1 MCAGLSSPRPRGLD
15 RAGTRFAVADSVA
28 YAVADYAARSPDRQL
43 LFYCAR
49 GVGVDG
55 ARIRQLVH
63 QVMDWDA
70 LVEAAEFHGLAAVL
84 FHVVTETSPDLVPP
98 DVASR
103 LRNVCHG
110 SARQNLVLT
119 SQLLALLDAF
129 AAHGIAVVPLKGP
142 VMAESL
148 YPDPALRPSSD
159 LDLLVR
165 SGDVAGALRVL
176 AQEGYALGANMERL
190 PLRVLLRLNCELFF
204 HRVRMA
210 DVDLQWET
218 GPAHLPFRIAPEMLW
233 RSLGRTRI
241 AGREVPCLSPE
252 ALLLF
257 LCVHGT
263 KHMWSRLQW
272 LGDVAR
278 LVRKPLAWDVVLQ
291 LAEEAGCMRPLLL
304 GLSLAHELLE
314 APVPDGIL
322 QRAREQQA
330 VQARAR
336 QVALRLMRTPPSAPQ
351 SWELTVFNAR
361 MAERSWDKVRHLAA
375 LLKAPTDQELER
387 LLLPERLFFLYY
399 PLRVARLAR
408 KYAARLVH
416 CRFRTGR

>member
-1 MCAGLSSPRPRGLD
+1 
-15 RAGTRFAVADSVA
+15 VADSVA
-28 YAVADYAARSPDRQL
+28 FAEDDCAARSPDRQL
-43 LFYCAR
+43 LLYCAS

-55 ARIRQLVH
+55 ARIRELAH

-70 LVEAAEFHGLAAVL
+70 LAEAAEFHGLAAIL
-84 FHVVTETSPDLVPP
+84 FRVVAEASPDLVPP

-103 LRNVCHG
+103 LRNFCHD

-165 SGDVAGALRVL
+165 SRDVAGALRVL
-176 AQEGYALGANMERL
+176 AQEGFALGANMQRL
-190 PLRVLLRLNCELFF
+190 PLRVLLRLNCELIF
-204 HRVRMA
+204 HHDRMA

-218 GPAHLPFRIAPEMLW
+218 GPAHYPFRIAPEMLW

-278 LVRKPLAWDVVLQ
+278 LVRKPLAWDVVLR

-304 GLSLAHELLE
+304 GLSLAHGLLD
-314 APVPDGIL
+314 APVPESIL
-322 QRAREQQA
+322 QRVRAEQA

-336 QVALRLMRTPPSAPQ
+336 QVALRLTRTPPSEPH
-351 SWELTVFNAR
+351 SLELTVFNAR
-361 MAERSWDKVRHLAA
+361 MAVRSWDKVRHLAA
-375 LLKAPTDQELER
+375 LLQAPTDQELAR

-399 PLRVARLAR
+399 PLRLARLAR
-408 KYAARLVH
+408 KYASWLVH
-416 CRFRTGR
+416 GRSRTGR

>member
-1 MCAGLSSPRPRGLD
+1 MCIGLCPPRARGLNWV
-15 RAGTRFAVADSVA
+15 GTRFAVADCVA
-28 YAVADYAARSPDRQL
+28 FAVADCAARSPDWQL
-43 LFYCAR
+43 LLYCAR
-49 GVGVDG
+49 GGSVDA
-55 ARIRQLVH
+55 ARVRQLAH
-63 QVMDWDA
+63 RVMDWDA
-70 LVEAAEFHGLAAVL
+70 LVEAAQFHGLAAVL
-84 FHVVTETSPDLVPP
+84 FHVVSETSPDLMPP

-103 LRNVCHG
+103 LRNICRD

-142 VMAESL
+142 AMAESF

-159 LDLLVR
+159 LDFLVR
-165 SGDVAGALRVL
+165 SQDVAGALRVL
-176 AQEGYALGANMERL
+176 AQEGYALGANMQRL
-190 PLRVLLRLNCELFF
+190 PLRVLLRLNCELIF
-204 HRVRMA
+204 HHERMA
-210 DVDLQWET
+210 HVDLKWET
-218 GPAHLPFRIAPEMLW
+218 GPAHYPFRIAPEMLW
-233 RSLGRTRI
+233 RSLGRTRM

-278 LVRKPLAWDVVLQ
+278 LVRKQLAWDVVLQ

-314 APVPDGIL
+314 APVPEDIL
-322 QRAREQQA
+322 QRARAAQA

-336 QVALRLMRTPPSAPQ
+336 QVVLRLMCTPPSEPH

-361 MAERSWDKVRHLAA
+361 MAERTWDKLRHTAA
-375 LLKAPTDQELER
+375 LLKAPTDQELEWF
-387 LLLPERLFFLYY
+387 LLPQWLFFLYY
-399 PLRVARLAR
+399 PLR
-408 KYAARLVH
+408 AARLTYKY
-416 CRFRTGR
+416 CSRLTRG

>member
-1 MCAGLSSPRPRGLD
+1 MRPGLSSPRARGLD
-15 RAGTRFAVADSVA
+15 RAETRFAVADCVA
-28 YAVADYAARSPDRQL
+28 SAVADGAAQSPDWQL
-43 LFYCAR
+43 LLCCAR

-55 ARIRQLVH
+55 ARIHELAH
-63 QVMDWDA
+63 QVLDWDA
-70 LVEAAEFHGLAAVL
+70 LVEAAEFHGLAAIL
-84 FHVVTETSPDLVPP
+84 FYAVTEASLDLVPP

-103 LRNVCHG
+103 LRNICFD
-110 SARQNLVLT
+110 SARQNLILT

-148 YPDPALRPSSD
+148 YPDPAQRPSSD

-165 SGDVAGALRVL
+165 SRDVAGALRVL
-176 AQEGYALGANMERL
+176 AQQGYALGANMQRL

-204 HRVRMA
+204 HRHRMA

-218 GPAHLPFRIAPEMLW
+218 GPAHYPFRIEPEMLW

-241 AGREVPCLSPE
+241 AGREVPCLSRE

-278 LVRKPLAWDVVLQ
+278 LVRKPLAWDAVLQ

-314 APVPDGIL
+314 APVPENIL
-322 QRAREQQA
+322 QRARAEQA
-330 VQARAR
+330 VPARAR
-336 QVALRLMRTPPSAPQ
+336 QVALRLMRIPPSEPH
-351 SWELTVFNAR
+351 SWELTTFNAR
-361 MAERSWDKVRHLAA
+361 MAERTWDKVRHLAA
-375 LLKAPTDQELER
+375 LLKAPTDRELEW
-387 LLLPERLFFLYY
+387 LLLPEWLFFLYY
-399 PLRVARLAR
+399 PLRIARLA
-408 KYAARLVH
+408 KKCASRLV
-416 CRFRTGR
+416 RGRSRIGR

>member
-1 MCAGLSSPRPRGLD
+1 MD
-15 RAGTRFAVADSVA
+15 
-28 YAVADYAARSPDRQL
+28 AARVRE
-43 LFYCAR
+43 
-49 GVGVDG
+49 
-55 ARIRQLVH
+55 LVH
-63 QVMDWDA
+63 PIIDWDA
-70 LVEAAEFHGLAAVL
+70 LVEAAQFHGLAAAL
-84 FHVVTETSPDLVPP
+84 FHVVVERCPDLLPP
-98 DVASR
+98 DVASW
-103 LRNVCHG
+103 LRCICRD

-142 VMAESL
+142 AMAESL
-148 YPDPALRPSSD
+148 YPGPALRSSSD

-165 SGDVAGALRVL
+165 KRDIEGAVSVL
-176 AQEGYALGANMERL
+176 AQEGYALGANMQRL

-204 HRVRMA
+204 HRQRMA

-218 GPAHLPFRIAPEMLW
+218 GPAHYPFRIAPEMLW
-233 RSLGRTRI
+233 LSLGRTRM

-278 LVRKPLAWDVVLQ
+278 LVRKPLNWEAVLEM
-291 LAEEAGCMRPLLL
+291 AEEARCMRPLLL

-314 APVPDGIL
+314 APVPEDIL
-322 QRAREQQA
+322 QRARAAQA

-336 QVALRLMRTPPSAPQ
+336 QVALRLMRTPPGEPQ
-351 SWELTVFNAR
+351 SWELTSFNAR
-361 MAERSWDKVRHLAA
+361 MAEGTWDKLRHSAA
-375 LLKAPTDQELER
+375 MLKAPTDRELEWF
-387 LLLPERLFFLYY
+387 LLPQRLFFLYY
-399 PLRVARLAR
+399 PLRAVRLAY
-408 KYAARLVH
+408 KYCSRLT
-416 CRFRTGR
+416 RG